1 MIPLPLSEHHHFKTA
16 NANPF
21 DLTFSDQNLRLK
33 KKIESLQAIHRPNLK
48 VSSRSGLK
56 RKSTWTLILLPFYV
70 KCVVTEDMRLERMI
84 KGHNKS
90 YRHDRKEFVDS
101 PSS

>member
-48 VSSRSGLK
+48 VSSRSGL
-56 RKSTWTLILLPFYV
+56 ILLPFYV